1 MHFAPAAVD
10 LINPLWTFPSTQAPA
25 KLLTHPGYPSV
36 TLPEPL
42 LLKPLHEL
50 DIIPLPPSLA
60 RHPPQLL
67 VYRCIIPD
75 AQNPAGKSAHVLR
88 IEPHSDPLLAGLS
101 LYNILNSSTLPNTE
115 VIFGTENACMAMQTL
130 AIMRLNL
137 TAASQDVILLPQL
150 IDWPGQGGDGSNR
163 GSSLHFH
170 LRMQP
175 MNHVLPCFQRQ
186 LDLRDMQQQLQQQ
199 QLQQQQSISL
209 PGGLT
214 ALPMGALG
222 YSQIQD
228 MQQRVSQSQQNIG
241 DFYSMQGLQGHGGL
255 NHSSLPGGSGS
266 MDMLQQMLQ
275 AQHLGSS
282 SSRLNAFQ
290 PQQQHQQSHHH
301 PASSSFFS
309 GQHSNNSSHHQ
320 QQQYQHQAYP
330 SHQQQQQHLYHQT
343 GSSMNHAMYGQFP
356 HGSSPTSAP
365 GSARPSSNGGS
376 SIAGGATSSAA
387 SSKLRARKAD
397 YVIVT
402 EDTAIKNA
410 AGAVTKVLTRVSVG
424 GQCCPVYT
432 EKRNDCFTAVI
443 SVAVKAIA
451 VARGY
456 VYNEGTGHEVGFQ
469 PFLHLSGDK
478 LPPDEQSSLGAALG
492 LVLNSGGAGDG
503 GYPGGEGIRRAGS
516 SGGVSA
522 IQQLQQLVR
531 LRSRQQQPAGGGN
544 GMGGSAGGSAG
555 MYDAGIGLLSSEQ
568 VEIALQEAGVHDERR
583 ELAFDVS
590 LWEGWKCVCHQ
601 ETLVCIH

>member
-1 MHFAPAAVD
+1 M
-10 LINPLWTFPSTQAPA
+10 
-25 KLLTHPGYPSV
+25 
-36 TLPEPL
+36 
-42 LLKPLHEL
+42 
-50 DIIPLPPSLA
+50 
-60 RHPPQLL
+60 
-67 VYRCIIPD
+67 
-75 AQNPAGKSAHVLR
+75 LR

-115 VIFGTENACMAMQTL
+115 VIFGTDNACMAMQTL
-130 AIMRLNL
+130 SIMRLNL

-150 IDWPGQGGDGSNR
+150 IDWPGQGGDGGR

-175 MNHVLPCFQRQ
+175 TTHVLPCFQRQ
-186 LDLRDMQQQLQQQ
+186 FDLRDMQQQFQQQLQQQ
-199 QLQQQQSISL
+199 QLQQLQAQQAISL

-228 MQQRVSQSQQNIG
+228 MQQRVSQSQHVG
-241 DFYSMQGLQGHGGL
+241 DFYSMQNMQNMQGHMGSL
-255 NHSSLPGGSGS
+255 NGSGASTSNGGSI
-266 MDMLQQMLQ
+266 DMLQQMLQ
-275 AQHLGSS
+275 AQNIGSS
-282 SSRLNAFQ
+282 RGLQ
-290 PQQQHQQSHHH
+290 PQQQQHSANGWPGQQPQHSGHHSQSQQQS
-301 PASSSFFS
+301 
-309 GQHSNNSSHHQ
+309 Q
-320 QQQYQHQAYP
+320 QQM
-330 SHQQQQQHLYHQT
+330 YHQS
-343 GSSMNHAMYGQFP
+343 GGINHAMYGRFQ
-356 HGSSPTSAP
+356 GSVPGSVT

-376 SIAGGATSSAA
+376 SLAGASSA

-410 AGAVTKVLTRVSVG
+410 AGAVTKVLTRVSVL

-456 VYNEGTGHEVGFQ
+456 VFNEGTGHEVGFQ

-478 LPPDEQSSLGAALG
+478 APPDEIGSLGSALG
-492 LVLNSGGAGDG
+492 LMMNSGGAEAYLSENG
-503 GYPGGEGIRRAGS
+503 RR
-516 SGGVSA
+516 SGGSALAGGVTA

-531 LRSRQQQPAGGGN
+531 LKSRQQQQPSGMMLNGGKGGGMYDGGN
-544 GMGGSAGGSAG
+544 GM
-555 MYDAGIGLLSSEQ
+555 LSSEQ
-568 VEIALQEAGVHDERR
+568 VEVALQEAGVHDERR

-590 LWEGWKCVCHQ
+590 VCSGRD
-601 ETLVCIH
+601 VARRF